1 MFQKL
6 SQVRSGLVV
15 GNVKKQNVFP
25 YTKFREENRNVE
37 MGYYFGSDGGQKVK
51 LIQYQ

>member
-1 MFQKL
+1 MIWKNHVYSKMCKIEMENFQ
-6 SQVRSGLVV
+6 R
-15 GNVKKQNVFP
+15 
-25 YTKFREENRNVE
+25 ENRDVE